1 MEDSVAVLPAGS
13 TPTGTCE
20 DMRPCRDMEEDTLH
34 PIRSLKERLDD
45 EVPILLAP
53 SPHLLVGMNNGTDII
68 HNIFLLSTLVMEGRG
83 ETSKAREWTVC
94 QSRVDS

>member
-1 MEDSVAVLPAGS
+1 
-13 TPTGTCE
+13 
-20 DMRPCRDMEEDTLH
+20 MEEDTLH
-34 PIRSLKERLDD
+34 PIRSLRERLDD

-53 SPHLLVGMNNGTDII
+53 SPHLLVGMTNGTDII
-68 HNIFLLSTLVMEGRG
+68 HNIFVHFGYGGTRG